1 MTERGICMTAPNTL
15 AIRERRKTQTRRL
28 MKRHPDDT
36 SVLYHKDGDGNW
48 IGWYPDRPGLAEF
61 TLKAYP
67 KGSGKGIKCP
77 HGVPGDLLYVK
88 ETWCLGQAGNDVLAY
103 YRADNPKGAKRPPTL
118 LLGNGDEVWRSGRFM
133 PKRVARTWL
142 EITDVRVQQAQSISD
157 EDAIAEGVEQCKHGG
172 WKNYLW
178 HGEPQIPRNRIDAWP
193 WQFSNYDSA
202 YGSFSSLWELI
213 HGPGAWERNDWVFAI
228 SFELVEKETP
238 K

>member
-1 MTERGICMTAPNTL
+1 MTERGICMTAPNAL
-15 AIRERRKTQTRRL
+15 AIRAGRKTETRRL
-28 MKRHPDDT
+28 IVPQPVFAANGAWHW
-36 SVLYHKDGDGNW
+36 G
-48 IGWYPDRPGLAEF
+48 YPDRRRIRCGPRGVSG
-61 TLKAYP
+61 
-67 KGSGKGIKCP
+67 GSKVPFDAQAIGEYCP